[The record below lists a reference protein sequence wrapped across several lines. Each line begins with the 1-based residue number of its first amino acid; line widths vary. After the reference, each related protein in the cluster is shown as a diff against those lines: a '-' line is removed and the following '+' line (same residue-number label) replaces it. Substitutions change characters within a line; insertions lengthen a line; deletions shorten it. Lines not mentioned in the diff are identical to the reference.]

1 VNRSVTQVLSEERRT
16 GLGDRGAI
24 LISTVVA
31 AVVGGLL
38 ALGASMVLV
47 SSASDSDAPPVN
59 QPLITY
65 DQK

>member
-1 VNRSVTQVLSEERRT
+1 MLSDERRT
-16 GLGDRGAI
+16 GPSDRGAI

-38 ALGASMVLV
+38 AVGASLVLV
-47 SSASDSDAPPVN
+47 SSADNTDAPPVN
-59 QPLITY
+59 KPLITY

>member
-1 VNRSVTQVLSEERRT
+1 VTQVLSDERRT
-16 GLGDRGAI
+16 GPRDRGAI

-38 ALGASMVLV
+38 AFGASLVLV
-47 SSASDSDAPPVN
+47 SSASDTNAPPVN

>member
-1 VNRSVTQVLSEERRT
+1 VTQVLSDERRT
-16 GLGDRGAI
+16 GPRDRGAI

-38 ALGASMVLV
+38 ALGASLVLV
-47 SSASDSDAPPVN
+47 SSASDSNVPPVN

>member
-1 VNRSVTQVLSEERRT
+1 VTQVLSDERRT
-16 GLGDRGAI
+16 GPRDRGAI

-38 ALGASMVLV
+38 AVAASLVLV
-47 SSASDSDAPPVN
+47 SSADNTDVPPVDK
-59 QPLITY
+59 PLITY

>member
-1 VNRSVTQVLSEERRT
+1 MLSDERRT
-16 GLGDRGAI
+16 GPRDRGAI

-38 ALGASMVLV
+38 ALGASLVLV
-47 SSASDSDAPPVN
+47 SSASDTNAPPVTK
-59 QPLITY
+59 PLITY

>member
-1 VNRSVTQVLSEERRT
+1 MLSEERLT
-16 GLGDRGAI
+16 GRGDRGAI

-38 ALGASMVLV
+38 ALGASLVLV
-47 SSASDSDAPPVN
+47 SSASDSGAAPVDK
-59 QPLITY
+59 PLITY

>member
-1 VNRSVTQVLSEERRT
+1 MTQVLSDERRT
-16 GLGDRGAI
+16 GPRDRGAI
-24 LISTVVA
+24 LISAVVA

-38 ALGASMVLV
+38 ALGASLVLV
-47 SSASDSDAPPVN
+47 STASNTNAPPVN

>member
-1 VNRSVTQVLSEERRT
+1 VTQVLSDERLT
-16 GLGDRGAI
+16 GPRDRGAI

-38 ALGASMVLV
+38 ALGASLVLV
-47 SSASDSDAPPVN
+47 SSASDTNAPPVSK
-59 QPLITY
+59 PLITY

>member
-1 VNRSVTQVLSEERRT
+1 MTQVLSDERRT
-16 GLGDRGAI
+16 GPRDRGAI

-38 ALGASMVLV
+38 ALGASLVLV
-47 SSASDSDAPPVN
+47 SSASDSNVPPVN